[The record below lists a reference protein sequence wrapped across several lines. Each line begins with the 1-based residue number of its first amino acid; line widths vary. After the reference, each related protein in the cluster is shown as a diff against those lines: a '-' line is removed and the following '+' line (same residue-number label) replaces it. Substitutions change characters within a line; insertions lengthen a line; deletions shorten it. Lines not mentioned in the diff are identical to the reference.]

1 MLLHSMFTFHTDR
14 HLHYGKQKPPVFSP
28 GEALTEAP
36 GAEKKQD
43 KKSQHQRHKIM
54 HPSLNMTPVERK
66 ISRRPPQQ
74 SPGVCGDSQ
83 PPAGSRH
90 FKQQAQHRSGL
101 TLKIQNATAVIID
114 RHMFVQNIWHNSS
127 RSHDLM
133 QEAAGKRAQVCG
145 NGCQSIKHES
155 INQKNFS

>member
-1 MLLHSMFTFHTDR
+1 M
-14 HLHYGKQKPPVFSP
+14 FSP

-43 KKSQHQRHKIM
+43 KKTPTSAAEND
-54 HPSLNMTPVERK
+54 PSIAPPVERK

-74 SPGVCGDSQ
+74 SPGVSGDSQ

-101 TLKIQNATAVIID
+101 TLKIQNGTAVIID
-114 RHMFVQNIWHNSS
+114 RHMFVQNIWRNSS
-127 RSHDLM
+127 RNHDLM
-133 QEAAGKRAQVCG
+133 QEAEGKRSQVCG

-155 INQKNFS
+155 ITKFIFTKIIIIIILQIQVLPMLENK

>member
-1 MLLHSMFTFHTDR
+1 
-14 HLHYGKQKPPVFSP
+14 
-28 GEALTEAP
+28 
-36 GAEKKQD
+36 
-43 KKSQHQRHKIM
+43 M

-66 ISRRPPQQ
+66 ISRRPLQR
-74 SPGVCGDSQ
+74 SRGVSGDSQ

-114 RHMFVQNIWHNSS
+114 RHMFVQNIWRNSS

-133 QEAAGKRAQVCG
+133 QEAEGKRAQVCG

-155 INQKNFS
+155 INQKHLVKLLFFFYESKCFQCLNIS